1 MKKEKKSNL
10 FKSMSITMLLI
21 FLMISGSFVAVR
33 WISKIEEEQSF
44 IKLHEETDY
53 LAEHIQLNID
63 NDRGQL
69 EIIAAVIARAESFT
83 DQILWDILDSYSNI
97 GLISRLELLL
107 PDDTIVTRHGEIRI
121 QDSLSFDKEAALGS
135 HITDLENDFINDGQ
149 PILRH
154 YVPVIQNNQI
164 TAMLYGVIEVASLP
178 SILINDPYDG
188 EAAAYLME
196 GDTGNLIVDTWHSEL
211 GNLWDMGKRQMAD
224 GYDYEQ
230 LKEGLING
238 KSDYVV
244 FVSETIGKYLYFYYE
259 PLDINDWRIALSVPE
274 DVVFE
279 NSNLVKHVTSLFL
292 GFEIIVFIIYFI
304 WMITYIKKETR
315 EKQLQLDMINA
326 TNNVEKYLFNA
337 HENRNNITLALKEV
351 AKISHAEEIY
361 LYMKESQMHIYSW
374 QKNEITYA
382 SLMENEVPISLFY
395 YFKKGNQ
402 DFISFDTAEINQL
415 LGKKHP
421 LPVKTL
427 GVISIRDT
435 DNHICGFLM
444 VVNIS
449 PRERIADFLRNIR
462 YSFNMCYNNIST
474 YNIIKEFGEK
484 DMLCG
489 VYNRNRF
496 ETNLI
501 KYPSLYKTSLACIYI
516 DVNGLHELNNTQGH
530 ESGDEMLKAVAQ
542 MIRENFEAEHTYRI
556 GGDEFIIFVINTPED
571 VITEKIKQLKATLNS
586 FGYSISVG
594 MEWQTQV
601 IDMDDLV
608 RRAEK
613 KMYVE
618 KKNYYND
625 KNHDRRKNLT

>member
-1 MKKEKKSNL
+1 
-10 FKSMSITMLLI
+10 MLLI

-44 IKLHEETDY
+44 MKLHEETDY

-196 GDTGNLIVDTWHSEL
+196 GETGNLIVDTWHSEL

-402 DFISFDTAEINQL
+402 DFISFDRAEINQL

-444 VVNIS
+444 VVNMS

-556 GGDEFIIFVINTPED
+556 GGDEFIIFVIDTPED

>member
-1 MKKEKKSNL
+1 
-10 FKSMSITMLLI
+10 MLLI

-44 IKLHEETDY
+44 MKLHEETDY

-164 TAMLYGVIEVASLP
+164 TAMLYGVIEVAALP

-188 EAAAYLME
+188 EASAYLME
-196 GDTGNLIVDTWHSEL
+196 GETGNLIVDTWHSEL

-259 PLDINDWRIALSVPE
+259 PLEINDWRIALSVPE

-444 VVNIS
+444 VVNMS

-556 GGDEFIIFVINTPED
+556 GGDEFIIFVIDTPED

>member
-1 MKKEKKSNL
+1 
-10 FKSMSITMLLI
+10 MLLI

-44 IKLHEETDY
+44 MKLHEETDY

-135 HITDLENDFINDGQ
+135 HITNLENDFINDRQ

-196 GDTGNLIVDTWHSEL
+196 GETGNLIVDTWHSEL

-259 PLDINDWRIALSVPE
+259 PLEINDWRIALSVPE

-395 YFKKGNQ
+395 FFKKGNQ

-444 VVNIS
+444 VVNMS

-556 GGDEFIIFVINTPED
+556 GGDEFIIFVIDTPED

>member
-1 MKKEKKSNL
+1 
-10 FKSMSITMLLI
+10 MLLI

-44 IKLHEETDY
+44 MKLHEETDY

-154 YVPVIQNNQI
+154 YVPVIQNGQI

-196 GDTGNLIVDTWHSEL
+196 GETGNLIVDTWHSEL

-259 PLDINDWRIALSVPE
+259 PLEINDWRIALSVPE

-415 LGKKHP
+415 LAKKHP

-444 VVNIS
+444 VVNMS

-556 GGDEFIIFVINTPED
+556 GGDEFIIFVIDTPED

>member
-1 MKKEKKSNL
+1 
-10 FKSMSITMLLI
+10 MLLI

-44 IKLHEETDY
+44 MKLHEETDY

-154 YVPVIQNNQI
+154 YVPVIQNGQI

-196 GDTGNLIVDTWHSEL
+196 GETGNLIVDTWHSEL

-315 EKQLQLDMINA
+315 EKQLQLDLINA

-395 YFKKGNQ
+395 FFKKGNQ

-444 VVNIS
+444 VVNMS

-556 GGDEFIIFVINTPED
+556 GGDEFIIFVIDTPED

>member
-1 MKKEKKSNL
+1 
-10 FKSMSITMLLI
+10 MLLI

-44 IKLHEETDY
+44 MKLHEETDY

-154 YVPVIQNNQI
+154 YVPVIQNGQI

-196 GDTGNLIVDTWHSEL
+196 GETGNLIVDTWHSEL

-259 PLDINDWRIALSVPE
+259 PLEINDWRIALSVPE

-279 NSNLVKHVTSLFL
+279 NSNLVKHVTSLFWDL
-292 GFEIIVFIIYFI
+292 
-304 WMITYIKKETR
+304 K
-315 EKQLQLDMINA
+315 L
-326 TNNVEKYLFNA
+326 LF
-337 HENRNNITLALKEV
+337 L
-351 AKISHAEEIY
+351 S
-361 LYMKESQMHIYSW
+361 
-374 QKNEITYA
+374 
-382 SLMENEVPISLFY
+382 
-395 YFKKGNQ
+395 
-402 DFISFDTAEINQL
+402 FISF
-415 LGKKHP
+415 G
-421 LPVKTL
+421 
-427 GVISIRDT
+427 
-435 DNHICGFLM
+435 
-444 VVNIS
+444 
-449 PRERIADFLRNIR
+449 
-462 YSFNMCYNNIST
+462 
-474 YNIIKEFGEK
+474 
-484 DMLCG
+484 
-489 VYNRNRF
+489 
-496 ETNLI
+496 
-501 KYPSLYKTSLACIYI
+501 
-516 DVNGLHELNNTQGH
+516 
-530 ESGDEMLKAVAQ
+530 
-542 MIRENFEAEHTYRI
+542 
-556 GGDEFIIFVINTPED
+556 
-571 VITEKIKQLKATLNS
+571 
-586 FGYSISVG
+586 
-594 MEWQTQV
+594 
-601 IDMDDLV
+601 
-608 RRAEK
+608 
-613 KMYVE
+613 
-618 KKNYYND
+618 
-625 KNHDRRKNLT
+625 